1 MRDAPH
7 RRSNSTKLMTG
18 SGSILDER
26 GRRGRLAAK
35 LEPRTPG
42 TVACETGWMVIDMD
56 NLRGLGPDLEEAD
69 SKTVFAFGVVVGAF
83 VPLLL
88 LALG

>member
-1 MRDAPH
+1 MSVDPFPASCSPFAAGG
-7 RRSNSTKLMTG
+7 NAGLT
-18 SGSILDER
+18 
-26 GRRGRLAAK
+26 AK
-35 LEPRTPG
+35 LEPRMPG
-42 TVACETGWMVIDMD
+42 TVACETARMVIDMD
-56 NLRGLGPDLEEAD
+56 YLRGLGPDIEEAD

>member
-1 MRDAPH
+1 
-7 RRSNSTKLMTG
+7 
-18 SGSILDER
+18 
-26 GRRGRLAAK
+26 
-35 LEPRTPG
+35 
-42 TVACETGWMVIDMD
+42 MVIAMD
-56 NLRGLGPDLEEAD
+56 DLRGLGAVDAAD